1 MIIAS
6 LQFSKSFL
14 ESFYWGKGC
23 WAKLG
28 LSGECTEQWRAMKEK
43 AWKSLCLELGSV
55 GTGSIQ
61 HADMPECKVLEIS
74 WCLWI
79 SSYLHNMEQRT
90 FSLRH
95 SRSRLW
101 QQVGLVNPRQMW
113 LSWHMAR
120 KELCNWCCKF
130 VFLAQIQGLN
140 QIWQQ
145 RVFQPWCLLV
155 ASVVLLD

>member
-1 MIIAS
+1 
-6 LQFSKSFL
+6 
-14 ESFYWGKGC
+14 
-23 WAKLG
+23 
-28 LSGECTEQWRAMKEK
+28 MKEK

-74 WCLWI
+74 WHLWI
-79 SSYLHNMEQRT
+79 SPYLHNVEQRT

-113 LSWHMAR
+113 LSWRIWPVKSRGIDAAS
-120 KELCNWCCKF
+120 L
-130 VFLAQIQGLN
+130 VFGSDTKAKPNLAAACLPTMVLIGCISCVVGLVQN
-140 QIWQQ
+140 GI
-145 RVFQPWCLLV
+145 
-155 ASVVLLD
+155 